1 MAAEIGNL
9 FRDYALAKAPGN
21 WKTFAM
27 IASTCKHTSRKKH
40 GKTKEGT
47 QRFRCKD
54 CGATFTQSTEMFDD
68 MRLGLDRAEKII
80 GMLCEGMSVNVT
92 ARLTD
97 TDAHTLLDLLVLV
110 GERCKSFMEIN
121 IRGVLVDDCQC
132 DEVWQFIYCKDKTRE
147 RRGYGP
153 ETGDSYLFTCI
164 ERNTKLLVCWHLG
177 KRSPEAT
184 ELFAHKMQRAI
195 GSPTFHLS
203 TDGFTPYR
211 KFLPS
216 ALAGRINYGT
226 IVKIFGKTT
235 VDDQRKYSPATI
247 SGIKKETVW
256 GEPNQAQIC
265 TSHVE
270 RHNLTLRT
278 FVRRMG
284 RLTCCF
290 SKKWEN
296 HEAMIG
302 LAIFHYNYVRRHGT
316 LKTTPAVA
324 NGLTDHAW
332 TVRELLEKTSNT

>member
-1 MAAEIGNL
+1 
-9 FRDYALAKAPGN
+9 
-21 WKTFAM
+21 M
-27 IASTCKHTSRKKH
+27 IATACKHERRKKH
-40 GKTKEGT
+40 GTVGNK

-54 CGATFTQSTEMFDD
+54 CGRTFTAETELLGG
-68 MRLGLDRAEKII
+68 MRIDLDRAETII
-80 GMLCEGMSVNVT
+80 KMLCEGLSINVV

-97 TDAHTLLDLLVLV
+97 TDKHTIFDLLTLV
-110 GERCKSFMEIN
+110 GERCKAYMETH

-132 DEVWQFIYCKDKTRE
+132 DEVWQFIFCKDKTRE
-147 RRGYGP
+147 RKGYGP

-177 KRSPEAT
+177 KRTPEAT
-184 ELFAHKMQRAI
+184 EVFAHKMQRAI
-195 GSPTFHLS
+195 GSPKFHLS

-211 KFLPS
+211 KFLPA
-216 ALAGRINYGT
+216 ALAGRINYGQ

-247 SGIKKETVW
+247 SRIKKETIL
-256 GEPNQAQIC
+256 GQPNEDQIC

-284 RLTCCF
+284 RLTCAF

-302 LAIFHYNYVRRHGT
+302 LAIFHYNYCRKHGT

-324 NGLTDHAW
+324 NGLTDHEW
-332 TVRELLEKTSNT
+332 TVRELISETSNK